1 MRQVRPT
8 ILPLRLRM
16 ALMRW
21 SVRSIPAR
29 LSSPNEPMWSTTW
42 AMSASVISRS
52 SSVTSPSGNR
62 ASGRRPRS
70 RTTSIRSCLSG
81 SAWTAATI
89 SGGSDASST
98 SRSSIDSRRSSGLK
112 TPTPLADACR
122 HEGRLGDADERFL
135 HQQRDG
141 RDGAEAGLL
150 QPAVD
155 GRLVCAHRRDNAMV
169 VTMIAVTL
177 RSRRDHPESVTDEW
191 RGVRLRPDDHLQIVG
206 LVLLRDADLEEAVEL
221 CPVLAA
227 AVGVLDEGLDVGE
240 AEDRSEAR

>member
-8 ILPLRLRM
+8 ILPLRLRI
-16 ALMRW
+16 ALIRW
-21 SVRSIPAR
+21 SVRSMPAR
-29 LSSPNEPMWSTTW
+29 LSSPREPMWSTTW

-52 SSVTSPSGNR
+52 SSVTSASGKR

-81 SAWTAATI
+81 RAWAAAPI
-89 SGGSDASST
+89 SGGSDARST
-98 SRSSIDSRRSSGLK
+98 ARSSIDSRRSSEVNSA
-112 TPTPLADACR
+112 TPLADAGR

-155 GRLVCAHRRDNAMV
+155 GRLVCAHRRDDAMV
-169 VTMIAVTL
+169 MTMIAVAL
-177 RSRRDHPESVTDEW
+177 RSRRDHTQSVTDEW
-191 RGVRLRPDDHLQIVG
+191 RGVSVRADDDLQIVG
-206 LVLLRDADLEEAVEL
+206 LVLLRDTHLEEAVEL
-221 CPVLAA
+221 GPVLAA